1 VVALVTALALE
12 RDKPV
17 IRRSLAENLL
27 TCTEFER
34 EDGEQL
40 AFGTAFHSFAA
51 AYILLCQSSGEETR
65 HTDVAR
71 LSSEAWART
80 HGLLQSRYGEFME
93 LCESWATSHMANLDT
108 LLHVEHTETLDVGFA
123 ILTATLDRIDRAD
136 MGDPDE
142 DPKRELVTDHKT
154 EQGEMD
160 HAFQEA
166 FYIQMRLLNHPALEE
181 VGLFIDPI
189 RGRWSTD
196 PTWYRRGQ
204 LDLWWK
210 TMLAGLRD
218 RLQGP
223 RGNPTGGPACNGCA
237 KRYRCPKALAV
248 AREIPETED
257 QADEQF
263 AELLRLEEAV
273 SVRKEGQKHFY
284 RDRKDRV
291 VAGHE
296 VGFLTP
302 RDEHLV
308 ITAKPLDL
316 RKWLNRHHMDGDSV
330 LKVDT
335 EQLRQSAIQ
344 EKLVEAGLAKRE
356 LGRPVFKYRN
366 HVPARE
372 ARKQKRITEEEI
384 G

>member
-1 VVALVTALALE
+1 MTALAIDVQNG
-12 RDKPV
+12 RQI
-17 IRRSLAENLL
+17 IRRSLAESLL

-80 HGLLQSRYGEFME
+80 HGLLQSRYSEFME
-93 LCESWATSHMANLDT
+93 LCERWATSTLANLDT

-123 ILTATLDRIDRAD
+123 ILTATMDRIDRAD

-142 DPKRELVTDHKT
+142 EPQRELIGDHKT

-160 HAFQEA
+160 HSFQER
-166 FYIQMRLLNHPALEE
+166 FYIQMRLLNHPALQE
-181 VGLFIDPI
+181 VGLLINPVRD
-189 RGRWSTD
+189 RWSTE
-196 PTWYRRGQ
+196 PAWYRRGE
-204 LDLWWK
+204 LELWWK
-210 TMLAGLRD
+210 TMLMALRD
-218 RLQGP
+218 RVQGP

-237 KRYRCPKALAV
+237 RRYSCPKALAV

-263 AELLRLEEAV
+263 QELLRLEEAV
-273 SVRKEGQKHFY
+273 AVRKEGQKVFY
-284 RDRKDRV
+284 RDRTDRV
-291 VAGHE
+291 VAGKE
-296 VGFLTP
+296 IGFLTP
-302 RDEHLV
+302 RDPHLV

-335 EQLRQSAIQ
+335 EQLGRSAIQ
-344 EKLVEAGLAKRE
+344 DKLVVAGLAKRE
-356 LGRPVFKYRN
+356 LGKPAFKWRN
-366 HVPARE
+366 FVPARA
-372 ARKQKRITEEEI
+372 ARAEKKRKSDSEESE
-384 G
+384 

>member
-1 VVALVTALALE
+1 MTALALE
-12 RDKPV
+12 SAKAV
-17 IRRSLAENLL
+17 IRRSLAESLL

-80 HGLLQSRYGEFME
+80 HGLLQSRYSEFME
-93 LCESWATSHMANLDT
+93 LCERWASSHLANLET

-123 ILTATLDRIDRAD
+123 ILTATMDRIDRAD

-142 DPKRELVTDHKT
+142 EPRRELVTDHKS

-160 HAFQEA
+160 HTFQEF

-181 VGLFIDPI
+181 VGLHIDPV
-189 RGRWSTD
+189 RDRWSTE
-196 PTWYRRGQ
+196 PTWYSRGQ

-218 RLQGP
+218 RVQGP

-237 KRYRCPKALAV
+237 KRYHCPKALAV
-248 AREIPETED
+248 AREIPETEE

-273 SVRKEGQKHFY
+273 TVRKAGQELFY
-284 RDRKDRV
+284 RDREDRV
-291 VAGHE
+291 VVGKE
-296 VGFLTP
+296 IGFLRP
-302 RDEHLV
+302 RAPHLV
-308 ITAKPLDL
+308 ITAKPKEL
-316 RKWLNRHHMDGDSV
+316 RTWLNRHHMDGEV
-330 LKVDT
+330 AMKVDS
-335 EQLRQSAIQ
+335 EQIGKSGIRD
-344 EKLVEAGLAKRE
+344 KLVTAGLATLE
-356 LGRPVFKYRN
+356 LGRPVFKWRN
-366 HVPARE
+366 HVPARA
-372 ARKQKRITEEEI
+372 ARAEKKRKSESDEERSE
-384 G
+384 